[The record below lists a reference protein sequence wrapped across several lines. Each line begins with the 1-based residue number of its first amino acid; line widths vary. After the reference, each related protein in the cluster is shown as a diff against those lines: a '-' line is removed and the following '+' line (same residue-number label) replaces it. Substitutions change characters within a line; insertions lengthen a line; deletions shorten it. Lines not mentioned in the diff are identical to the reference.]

1 MQETRVSIHVCQ
13 HGFSEYSKNLL
24 RMIPHVENWK
34 RSSEFE
40 AFVDTVWLSGAENQ
54 PASNY
59 RSNFDTLASKRA
71 QLEVCAYLQA
81 TSLPYD
87 DDRRALRVVVQ
98 SITSFGYMTVLGAV
112 SNHHHRRGTWCNTL
126 LIGDTVE
133 AEAGDNGSN
142 WRFFQSCLCVPWNPR
157 SHQKREK
164 LVRALSH

>member
-13 HGFSEYSKNLL
+13 HGFSEYSI
-24 RMIPHVENWK
+24 IPHAENWK

-54 PASNY
+54 PTSNY

-71 QLEVCAYLQA
+71 QLEVCAYLPA

-98 SITSFGYMTVLGAV
+98 SSVT
-112 SNHHHRRGTWCNTL
+112 
-126 LIGDTVE
+126 
-133 AEAGDNGSN
+133 
-142 WRFFQSCLCVPWNPR
+142 
-157 SHQKREK
+157 
-164 LVRALSH
+164 